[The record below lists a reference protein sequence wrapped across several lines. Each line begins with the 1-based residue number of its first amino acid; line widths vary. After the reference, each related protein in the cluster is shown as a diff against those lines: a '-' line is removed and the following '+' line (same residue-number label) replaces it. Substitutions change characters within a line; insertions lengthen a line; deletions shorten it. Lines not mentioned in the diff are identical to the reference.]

1 MRRNCRTP
9 SFASAGRGERAGR
22 APAPLCRAGPDET
35 PADRIP
41 VQAALWRGPCKHLPE
56 DVAGARRRRR
66 GSRRD
71 RRQRAGHRPLDR
83 TGGARPVRAE
93 ADLRHPDEPCWS
105 PARARRCH
113 RESVSR
119 DGSTPRQGD
128 RRPDSRGRR
137 GAHARHVRRVAPR
150 TPDAALGQGTAR
162 RQAVRRHLRVGRAR
176 RPERGRAPR
185 RGRSVAQAATRSGI
199 ALSPARGARLED
211 LRDRQAALRRPE
223 GLPGHHGGGEV
234 RRAVRPDCRASRHRA
249 ALWPCVRYRPVR
261 RRLDRERGKDIRR
274 GYVQHPGLQGCAG
287 RAVAFGVLL
296 LRGGGARR
304 QRATGIPAGGRGRS
318 MKWLIIN
325 GDDFGASRGINRG
338 IIQAHHD
345 GILTSASLL
354 VNRPASIEAAALA
367 RQHAGL
373 SLGLHLELDAGDL
386 DEGGVAAQCERQ
398 LAQFRELTGE
408 RPTHV
413 DSHHDVH
420 RDPHVLPHVLALAQ
434 RVGAPVRGHSGARH
448 LGKFY
453 GRWGGATRPEQTRG
467 EGQLRPARDPER
479 QSYVISTFL
488 ERMQQLGFEG
498 RTLLYTLDG
507 DPRFIG
513 CTWGEA
519 EAVLR
524 RADVLLNFHY
534 AIDPRLLA
542 GARRTA
548 LVDIDPGLLQFWM
561 SSGQLKVPPHD
572 SYLTTGETVGTPA
585 ARFSDC
591 SLRWT
596 HIRPPVCLDLW
607 PVTYD
612 ARSEAFTTVSSWS
625 SASWLKVDRNG
636 ETVLLDNTKRVSFLD
651 FVDLPRHTSQPLEL
665 ALYLL
670 DRDPEGE
677 RRLKQA
683 EQDAADRAHLES
695 YGWRVRD
702 SREVAGSPEA
712 YRAYVQQSRG
722 EFSCAKP
729 SCMEFQNAW
738 VSDRTLC
745 YLASGKPVV
754 VQHTGPSSYLPH
766 GEGMFRFTSLRE
778 AVEALE
784 SIASDYTRHCRAARD
799 IAETHFDAQRVL
811 ETALNAALSTQ
822 PAALQRAGT

>member
-1 MRRNCRTP
+1 MTTAVVSVYKVA
-9 SFASAGRGERAGR
+9 SF
-22 APAPLCRAGPDET
+22 PD
-35 PADRIP
+35 
-41 VQAALWRGPCKHLPE
+41 G
-56 DVAGARRRRR
+56 G
-66 GSRRD
+66 
-71 RRQRAGHRPLDR
+71 GHFWVYL
-83 TGGARPVRAE
+83 
-93 ADLRHPDEPCWS
+93 
-105 PARARRCH
+105 
-113 RESVSR
+113 
-119 DGSTPRQGD
+119 QY
-128 RRPDSRGRR
+128 
-137 GAHARHVRRVAPR
+137 
-150 TPDAALGQGTAR
+150 ALG
-162 RQAVRRHLRVGRAR
+162 
-176 RPERGRAPR
+176 
-185 RGRSVAQAATRSGI
+185 
-199 ALSPARGARLED
+199 
-211 LRDRQAALRRPE
+211 LRR
-223 GLPGHHGGGEV
+223 L
-234 RRAVRPDCRASRHRA
+234 
-249 ALWPCVRYRPVR
+249 
-261 RRLDRERGKDIRR
+261 
-274 GYVQHPGLQGCAG
+274 GCD
-287 RAVAFGVLL
+287 VY
-296 LRGGGARR
+296 
-304 QRATGIPAGGRGRS
+304 
-318 MKWLIIN
+318 WL
-325 GDDFGASRGINRG
+325 
-338 IIQAHHD
+338 
-345 GILTSASLL
+345 
-354 VNRPASIEAAALA
+354 E
-367 RQHAGL
+367 
-373 SLGLHLELDAGDL
+373 
-386 DEGGVAAQCERQ
+386 
-398 LAQFRELTGE
+398 
-408 RPTHV
+408 
-413 DSHHDVH
+413 
-420 RDPHVLPHVLALAQ
+420 
-434 RVGAPVRGHSGARH
+434 
-448 LGKFY
+448 
-453 GRWGGATRPEQTRG
+453 
-467 EGQLRPARDPER
+467 QLRPARDPER
-479 QSYVISTFL
+479 QPYVISTFL
-488 ERMQQLGFEG
+488 ERMQQFGFEG

-542 GARRTA
+542 CARRTA

-591 SLRWT
+591 GLRWT

-612 ARSEAFTTVSSWS
+612 ARSKAFTTVSSWS

-683 EQDAADRAHLES
+683 EKDAADRAHLES
-695 YGWRVRD
+695 HGWRVRD

-766 GEGMFRFTSLRE
+766 GEGMFRFTSLPE

-784 SIASDYTRHCRAARD
+784 SIASDYARHCRAARD
-799 IAETHFDAQRVL
+799 IAETHFDARRVL

-822 PAALQRAGT
+822 PAALQRAGA